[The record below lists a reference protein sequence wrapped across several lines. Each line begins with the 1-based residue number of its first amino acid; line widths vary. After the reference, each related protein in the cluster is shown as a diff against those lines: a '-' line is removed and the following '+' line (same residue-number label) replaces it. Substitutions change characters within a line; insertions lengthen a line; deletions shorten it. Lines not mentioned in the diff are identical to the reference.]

1 MKLHLGCGKRFLPG
15 FYHIDIEPFP
25 HVDLV
30 TSIDKLSSI
39 ESGTA
44 EIIYSSHAFEY
55 FSRGESHEVLAEW
68 LRVLRP
74 GGQLMLVVPNFRML
88 VEIYLETSD
97 LSSILGPLFG
107 EWANESAGRIFHKMT
122 WDNALLCSYLVEAGF
137 ENTHEFDP
145 VEFLHKIDP
154 SYDDYSLAF
163 FPHMNRS
170 GRQISLC
177 IQASKPI
184 LNSCC

>member
-25 HVDLV
+25 HVNLV

-39 ESGTA
+39 QSGVV
-44 EIIYSSHAFEY
+44 ELIYSSHAFEY
-55 FSRGESHEVLAEW
+55 FSRGESRGVLVEW
-68 LRVLRP
+68 FRVLRP
-74 GGQLMLVVPNFRML
+74 GGKLMLVVPNFRTL
-88 VEIYLETSD
+88 VEIYLQTSD
-97 LSSILGPLFG
+97 LGLILGPLFG
-107 EWANESAGRIFHKMT
+107 EWENESAGRIFHKMT
-122 WDNALLCSYLVEAGF
+122 WDRTWLCSYLKEAGF
-137 ENTHEFDP
+137 ENPSEFDP
-145 VEFLHKIDP
+145 VEFLNGIDP
-154 SYDDYSLAF
+154 NYDDFSLAF

-184 LNSCC
+184 